1 MASKVEFG
9 VRLPVQGPL
18 SGPASMKAVAQR
30 AERLGYDTV
39 WVSDF
44 IDWNRMQDRYHLSSG
59 AAEIVREDQ
68 APHYHE
74 ALTNL
79 AYVAGLT
86 ERVRLGV
93 AILCLPYRNPIVAAK
108 QVANVDVLSGGRFLL
123 GVGPG
128 GSKSGNNRNFE
139 VLSVPRSE
147 KYPRM
152 TDYMRAMLAI
162 WMQDVSSYQGPF
174 ISFPEA
180 EFYPKPIQKPH
191 PPIWGGGW
199 APRSIDF
206 LAEFCTGWIPG
217 WISAEE
223 YPARIEE
230 INTLAR
236 AKGRGDVDWVI
247 GTEIFAAIDR
257 THERAY
263 ELSRKTFAVL
273 PLGFQTNPPEEKIR
287 RSSLV
292 GSADEVREQVARFV
306 ASGVRHFELKFI
318 YHSIDHL
325 LEQMQLFREEV
336 MRDFMPAM

>member
-1 MASKVEFG
+1 MERQVEFG

-30 AERLGYDTV
+30 AEALGYDTV

-44 IDWNRMQDRYHLSSG
+44 IDWNRQQDRYHLSSG
-59 AAEIVREDQ
+59 AAEIVSEDQ
-68 APHYHE
+68 VPLYHE

-93 AILCLPYRNPIVAAK
+93 AVLCLPYRNPIVAAK
-108 QVANVDVLSGGRFLL
+108 QISNVDVLSGGRFLL

-128 GSKSGNNRNFE
+128 GSKSGHNSNFE
-139 VLSVPRSE
+139 VLSVPRSD

-162 WMQDVSSYQGPF
+162 WTQDVSSYQGPF

-180 EFYPKPIQKPH
+180 EFFPKPIQKPH

-206 LAEFCTGWIPG
+206 LAEFCTGWLPG
-217 WISAEE
+217 WITAGE

-230 INTLAR
+230 IRALAR
-236 AKGRGDVDWVI
+236 AKGRGDVDFVI

-263 ELSRKTFAVL
+263 ELSRKTFAAL

-292 GSADEVREQVARFV
+292 GSCEEVREQVGRFV
-306 ASGVRHFELKFI
+306 DSGVRHFELKFI
-318 YHSIDHL
+318 YHHIGHL
-325 LEQMQLFREEV
+325 LEQMQMFREEV
-336 MRDFMPAM
+336 MAGFGA

>member
-1 MASKVEFG
+1 
-9 VRLPVQGPL
+9 
-18 SGPASMKAVAQR
+18 MKTVAQR
-30 AERLGYDTV
+30 AEALDYDTV

-59 AAEIVREDQ
+59 SAELVTETQ
-68 APHYHE
+68 VPLYHE

-79 AYVAGLT
+79 AWVAGLT

-108 QVANVDVLSGGRFLL
+108 QIANVDVLSGGRFLL

-128 GSKSGNNRNFE
+128 GSKSGHNRNFE
-139 VLSVPRSE
+139 VLGVPRSD

-162 WMQDVSSYQGPF
+162 WTQKVSSYQGEF
-174 ISFPEA
+174 ISFPET
-180 EFYPKPIQKPH
+180 EFYPKPVQKPH

-199 APRSIDF
+199 AARSIDF
-206 LAEFCTGWIPG
+206 LAEFCTGWVPG
-217 WISAEE
+217 WVSAAE

-230 INTLAR
+230 IRALAR
-236 AKGRGDVDWVI
+236 AKGRGDVDFVI
-247 GTEIFAAIDR
+247 GTEIFAAVDR

-263 ELSRKTFAVL
+263 ELSRRTFAAL

-292 GSADEVREQVARFV
+292 GSAEEVREQVERFV
-306 ASGVRHFELKFI
+306 KSGVRHFELKFI
-318 YHSIDHL
+318 YHSIGHL
-325 LEQMQLFREEV
+325 LEQMELFRAEV
-336 MRDFMPAM
+336 MRDFLQ